1 MNVGKTVKTKF
12 FVYLNK
18 ILYRIVHSWE
28 DALNRLN
35 MYFKDANLKVGEL

>member
-1 MNVGKTVKTKF
+1 MNVGKIVKTEF

-18 ILYRIVHSWE
+18 KLYRIVHSWK

-35 MYFKDANLKVGEL
+35 MLFKDASLEVKEL

>member
-1 MNVGKTVKTKF
+1 MNVGKIVKTEF

-18 ILYRIVHSWE
+18 ILYRIVHSWK

-35 MYFKDANLKVGEL
+35 MLFKDDSLEVKEL